1 VPAFGQAVS
10 GSITGLVTDASAAAV
25 VGATVVVKNV
35 GTSVATQVTTTDTG
49 YYSVPNLIPG
59 TYSVVAEAQGF
70 KTFRVD
76 QVTVNVNSIVRVDC
90 SLVIGSISES
100 ISVSAESAL
109 LKTEKADVSG
119 LLTGRTLNELPVIG
133 RNVSQMVALLPGA
146 VRGGAAFIRRESQAA
161 TPTVS

>member
-1 VPAFGQAVS
+1 MRSKKILAVLVAGCSTFGVPAFGQAVS

-49 YYSVPNLIPG
+49 YYSVPNLILG

-76 QVTVNVNSIVRVDC
+76 
-90 SLVIGSISES
+90 
-100 ISVSAESAL
+100 
-109 LKTEKADVSG
+109 
-119 LLTGRTLNELPVIG
+119 
-133 RNVSQMVALLPGA
+133 
-146 VRGGAAFIRRESQAA
+146 
-161 TPTVS
+161 